1 MLPQQRQRA
10 IRDLISSEGSARTN
24 DLAERFE
31 VTVETIRR
39 DLEAMHG
46 EGLVERT
53 HGGAIAR
60 DHRTRELTP
69 EERRIV
75 RLDEK
80 EAIARSAIEVIN
92 PRDIIFLDA
101 SSTALQMARFLP
113 DLELTVITNS
123 LEVLE
128 ALGDRAD
135 VRLIGTGGHYTQVS
149 RSFIGSVAVDTT
161 RRYNLH
167 KLFFSGNGIDLE
179 RGLSESNEDQAQLK
193 SALIPLA
200 DRCYFL
206 ADGSKL
212 GRKAAY
218 FFASVDDV
226 DCLVTTPPMDESILG
241 SFRSRLRQ
249 VQVVTPTARPPAKS

>member
-1 MLPQQRQRA
+1 MLPQQRHRA
-10 IRDLISSEGSARTN
+10 ILELLTSDGSARTN

-39 DLEAMHG
+39 DLETLHA
-46 EGLVERT
+46 EGLLART

-60 DHRTRELTP
+60 DHRTRELP
-69 EERRIV
+69 AEERRIV
-75 RLDEK
+75 HLAEK
-80 EAIARSAIEVIN
+80 EAIAREAIASIN

-101 SSTALQMARFLP
+101 SSTVVQMARLLP
-113 DLELTVITNS
+113 DLELTVVTNS
-123 LEVLE
+123 LDVLE
-128 ALGDRAD
+128 VLGDRQD
-135 VRLIGTGGHYTQVS
+135 IRLISTGGHYAHES
-149 RSFIGSVAVDTT
+149 RSFIGSVAIDTT

-167 KLFFSGNGIDLE
+167 KLFISGNGIDLE

-206 ADGSKL
+206 CDASKL

-218 FFASVDDV
+218 FFAPIEEI
-226 DCLVTTPPMDESILG
+226 DCLLTTPPEDETSLVP
-241 SFRSRLRQ
+241 FRSRMRQ
-249 VQVVTPTARPPAKS
+249 VEVIDPSKS

>member
-10 IRDLISSEGSARTN
+10 IRDLISTEGSARTN

-39 DLEAMHG
+39 DLEAMHA
-46 EGLVERT
+46 EGFLERT

-80 EAIARSAIEVIN
+80 EAIARRAISTLN

-128 ALGDRAD
+128 TLGDRND
-135 VRLIGTGGHYTQVS
+135 IRLIGTGGHYTEVS
-149 RSFIGSVAVDTT
+149 RSFIGNVAVDTT

-206 ADGSKL
+206 CDGSKL

-218 FFASVDDV
+218 FFATADDI
-226 DCLVTTPPMDESILG
+226 DCLITTPPEDPAILS
-241 SFRSRLRQ
+241 SFRSRLRLLE
-249 VQVVTPTARPPAKS
+249 VVEPTASR